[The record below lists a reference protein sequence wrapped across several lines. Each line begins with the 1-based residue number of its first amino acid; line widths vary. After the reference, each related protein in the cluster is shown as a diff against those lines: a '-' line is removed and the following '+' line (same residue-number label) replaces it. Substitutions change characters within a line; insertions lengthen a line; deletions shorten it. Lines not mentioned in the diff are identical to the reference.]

1 MLMQGDI
8 WSFLFFVLLFIFGP
22 KLYMWQMMY
31 KLETDMKKLEGY
43 AKKAESILLKRV
55 SAKPTKEMREKLTH
69 FMDFFITEPVNLDP
83 AGIINKLDFV
93 INESERKFEEFAL
106 ELDPKMKKDAI
117 PNVMMGMKGAFGAMQ
132 IFKIVRHFI
141 IMTKK
146 TNNLQFAMILQMQ
159 LPMLMKIAK
168 AQVKATRALANGIPI
183 GDTIGPL
190 IAASFKTKNGTE
202 IVKDVVM
209 SEEKIDGKK
218 VFVMKSKGPESRLG
232 QQGEGVKRVIAKH
245 KIDYIIA
252 IDAAAKME
260 GEKTGSVAEG
270 VGVPM
275 GGVGVQ
281 RFKIEESITDKK
293 IPVDAIIIKQGF
305 VEASIPMKKSIF
317 DSIGPARDLVSK
329 YVKKSK
335 AKNILLVGVG
345 NTSGAGNT
353 KATVK
358 DSAELLKKDWAA
370 YAKKKKEEE
379 DKKKSWWKSGSASSK

>member
-1 MLMQGDI
+1 MLMQGDM

-31 KLETDMKKLEGY
+31 KLETDLKKLEGY
-43 AKKAESILLKRV
+43 AKKSEAIVLKRI
-55 SAKPTKEMREKLTH
+55 SSKPTKEMKEKLSG
-69 FMDFFITEPVNLDP
+69 FMDFFITEPINLDP
-83 AGIINKLDFV
+83 AGIINKLDFLL
-93 INESERKFEEFAL
+93 NESERKFEEFAL
-106 ELDPKMKKDAI
+106 EIDPKMKVNDLPA
-117 PNVMMGMKGAFGAMQ
+117 VMMGMKGALGARQ

-141 IMTKK
+141 VMSKK

-190 IAASFKTKNGTE
+190 VAASFKTKVGTE
-202 IVKDVVM
+202 IVKDVVV
-209 SEEKIDGKK
+209 SEEKIEGKK

-232 QQGEGVKRVIAKH
+232 QQGEAVKQVITKH

-260 GEKTGSVAEG
+260 GEKTGTVSEG

-281 RFKIEESITDKK
+281 RFKIEETITDKK
-293 IPVDAIIIKQGF
+293 VNVDAIIVKQGF
-305 VEASIPMKKSIF
+305 VEASIPMKKDIY
-317 DSIGPARDLVSK
+317 DSLEPVRDK
-329 YVKKSK
+329 IKYYVKKSK
-335 AKNILLVGVG
+335 HKNILIVGVG
-345 NTSGAGNT
+345 NTAGASNT
-353 KATVK
+353 KAAVK
-358 DSAELLKKDWAA
+358 ESAGLLKKDWAA
-370 YAKKKKEEE
+370 YDKKKKEEE
-379 DKKKSWWKSGSASSK
+379 EKKKTWWKG

>member
-1 MLMQGDI
+1 MLMQGDM

-31 KLETDMKKLEGY
+31 KLETDLKKLEGY
-43 AKKAESILLKRV
+43 SKKAEAILLKRV
-55 SAKPTKEMREKLTH
+55 SEKPTKEMKKRLEH
-69 FMDFFITEPVNLDP
+69 FMDFFISEPVNLDP
-83 AGIINKLDFV
+83 AGIINKLDHV

-106 ELDPKMKKDAI
+106 ELDPKMKKNDL
-117 PNVMMGMKGAFGAMQ
+117 PNVMMGMKGALGTVQ

-141 IMTKK
+141 LMSKK

-168 AQVKATRALANGIPI
+168 AQVQATRALANGIPI

-190 IAASFKTKNGTE
+190 VAASFKTKEGTE
-202 IVKDVVM
+202 IVKDVVV
-209 SEEKIDGKK
+209 SEEKIEGRK

-232 QQGEGVKRVIAKH
+232 QQGEAVKQVIAKH

-260 GEKTGSVAEG
+260 GEKTGTVAEG

-293 IPVDAIIIKQGF
+293 VIVDALIIKQGF
-305 VEASIPMKKSIF
+305 IEASIPMKKEIY
-317 DSIGPARDLVSK
+317 DALEPTRDKIKHYLK
-329 YVKKSK
+329 K
-335 AKNILLVGVG
+335 AKKKNVLIVGVG
-345 NTSGAGNT
+345 NTAGAGNT
-353 KATVK
+353 NAAVKA
-358 DSAELLKKDWAA
+358 SAELLKNDWAK
-370 YAKKKKEEE
+370 YAKKKKDEAEKT
-379 DKKKSWWKSGSASSK
+379 KKWWKS

>member
-1 MLMQGDI
+1 MLMQGDM

-31 KLETDMKKLEGY
+31 KLETDLKKLEGY
-43 AKKAESILLKRV
+43 AKKSEAIVLKRI
-55 SAKPTKEMREKLTH
+55 SSKPTKEMKEKLNG

-83 AGIINKLDFV
+83 SGIINKLDFLL
-93 INESERKFEEFAL
+93 NESERKFEEFAL
-106 ELDPKMKKDAI
+106 EIDPKMKTNDLPA
-117 PNVMMGMKGAFGAMQ
+117 VMMGMKGALGARQ

-141 IMTKK
+141 VMSKK

-190 IAASFKTKNGTE
+190 VAASFKTKVGTE
-202 IVKDVVM
+202 IVKDVVV
-209 SEEKIDGKK
+209 SEEKIEGKK

-232 QQGEGVKRVIAKH
+232 QQGEAVKQVITKH

-252 IDAAAKME
+252 VDAAAKME
-260 GEKTGSVAEG
+260 GEKTGTVSEG

-281 RFKIEESITDKK
+281 RFKIEETITDKK
-293 IPVDAIIIKQGF
+293 VNVDAIIVKQGM
-305 VEASIPMKKSIF
+305 VEASIPMKKDIY
-317 DSIGPARDLVSK
+317 DSLGPVRDK
-329 YVKKSK
+329 IKHYVKKSK
-335 AKNILLVGVG
+335 HKNILIVGVG
-345 NTSGAGNT
+345 NTAGASNT
-353 KATVK
+353 NAAVK
-358 DSAELLKKDWAA
+358 ESAGLLKKDWAA
-370 YAKKKKEEE
+370 YDKKKKEEAE
-379 DKKKSWWKSGSASSK
+379 KTKKWWKG

>member
-1 MLMQGDI
+1 MQGDM
-8 WSFLFFVLLFIFGP
+8 WSFLFFILLFIFGP

-31 KLETDMKKLEGY
+31 KLETEMKKLEGY
-43 AKKAESILLKRV
+43 AHKAESILLK
-55 SAKPTKEMREKLTH
+55 SITEKPTKEMKVKLRH

-83 AGIINKLDFV
+83 AGIINKLDYV
-93 INESERKFEEFAL
+93 INEGERKFEEFAL
-106 ELDPKMKKDAI
+106 ELDPKMKGDALA
-117 PNVMMGMKGAFGAMQ
+117 NSMMGMKGALGATQ

-141 IMTKK
+141 IMSKK

-159 LPMLMKIAK
+159 LPLLMKIAK
-168 AQVKATRALANGIPI
+168 AQVKATHALSNGIPI

-190 IAASFKTKNGTE
+190 IAASLKTKEGAE

-209 SEEKIDGKK
+209 SQEKIEGKK
-218 VFVMKSKGPESRLG
+218 VYVMKSKGPASRLG
-232 QQGEGVKRVIAKH
+232 QQGEAVKRVIIKH

-281 RFKIEESITDKK
+281 RFKIEECIADKK
-293 IPVDAIIIKQGF
+293 IPVDAVIVKEGF
-305 VEASIPMKKSIF
+305 VEASIPMKKSIYS
-317 DSIGPARDLVSK
+317 SIWPATDKIKS

-335 AKNILLVGVG
+335 AKNILIVGVG

-353 KATVK
+353 KSAVK
-358 DSAELLKKDWAA
+358 KAAELLKKDWDA
-370 YAKKKKEEE
+370 YDKKKKEEAQ
-379 DKKKSWWKSGSASSK
+379 KKKNWWKV